1 MRFRRLAL
9 QMHNRQS
16 GPSRTGVA
24 TNAQLLIIVLLN
36 TQFSQPG
43 TDCSA
48 GAIIMEE
55 NKARQR
61 HVSEKKGN
69 KYSKRQ
75 DMHTLL
81 STEQVGNGSKNNWNK
96 QVVCIEEVFS
106 RARNNSDGYYSNR
119 SKFYH

>member
-16 GPSRTGVA
+16 AASRTGVA

-36 TQFSQPG
+36 TQFIQPG

-61 HVSEKKGN
+61 HVEKKREINTTNGETC
-69 KYSKRQ
+69 
-75 DMHTLL
+75 TLTDKTGRK
-81 STEQVGNGSKNNWNK
+81 SGVKTTETNNGFLQKMLARP
-96 QVVCIEEVFS
+96 EVS
-106 RARNNSDGYYSNR
+106 IIM
-119 SKFYH
+119 